1 MTRAHTLL
9 AAVVLAVAG
18 AALMLVGCG
27 DAPAPSAAVAA
38 DPSCAQAADAC
49 VTVGIGEPMYL
60 GTLLYP
66 SDDGGVVTARSV
78 QLAVD
83 YLDGRFDGQPGTLRG
98 HTVDVIPEAE
108 SCTPVSG
115 RAAARR
121 LLAAAP
127 ILGVIGTTCSAAAYR
142 AAAEVLSSHRVLLI
156 SPTTTS
162 PLLTTPQGHD
172 RYFFRTAF
180 NDLIQAAAVAE
191 FATGRLHARTAATVS
206 VDDAYSRPLA
216 SEFADAFAA
225 RGGRLTKSLQVPDP
239 LSQAKA
245 DDAALQLAA
254 APPGLIF
261 LPMTDP
267 GCSTMVRAIRA
278 QSALAS
284 VPVVVSEACMSST
297 FLRGM
302 GSMAD
307 GLYASG
313 PDPSGAGTGAGS
325 FAQAQF
331 LPAYRR
337 QFGQAP
343 TTAFA
348 FAAFDATN
356 LVIEAI
362 RRTAV
367 RLPGGALVINREHLR
382 AAIIGIAGY
391 NGLSG
396 TLTCLPAGDCV
407 PAARISVYRAPNW
420 PVAGHVNVMPVFST
434 SRTLAEVT
442 GGG

>member
-1 MTRAHTLL
+1 MTTRRGMLGALAAAALATVLL
-9 AAVVLAVAG
+9 VSGCGDPPPKSAAVV
-18 AALMLVGCG
+18 
-27 DAPAPSAAVAA
+27 A
-38 DPSCAQAADAC
+38 DPSCAQAPDAC

-83 YLDGRFDGQPGTLRG
+83 YLDGRFDAQPGTLKG
-98 HTVDVIPEAE
+98 HAVDVISEAE
-108 SCTPVSG
+108 QCTPESG
-115 RAAARR
+115 RAGARR

-127 ILGVIGTTCSAAAYR
+127 ILGVIGPTCSAAAYR
-142 AAAEVLSSHRVLLI
+142 AAAEVLSRHRVLLI

-162 PLLTTPQGHD
+162 PLLTAPQGHD

-191 FATGRLHARTAATVS
+191 FARDRLHAATAATVS

-216 SEFADAFAA
+216 TQFAEEFAG
-225 RGGRLTKSLQVPDP
+225 RGGRLTASPQVPDP
-239 LSQAKA
+239 LT
-245 DDAALQLAA
+245 DARAGDVALQLAA
-254 APPGLIF
+254 APPDVIF
-261 LPMTDP
+261 LPLMDP

-278 QSALAS
+278 QPALAS
-284 VPVVVSEACMSST
+284 TPVVLSEACMSST
-297 FLRGM
+297 FLRGL
-302 GSMAD
+302 GSLAD

-313 PDPSGAGTGAGS
+313 PDPSGMGAGS

-343 TTAFA
+343 ANTFA

-362 RRTAV
+362 RRTAL
-367 RLPGGALVINREHLR
+367 RLPGGALVINRERLR

-420 PVAGHVNVMPVFST
+420 PVAGRVNAQPVFST